1 MGMTAYSGTSTL
13 VFACEYMS
21 EIDAKNLPMYSLS
34 HKSLSIKPC
43 FGDTLSTPY
52 EAGPPHPRGIYMESG
67 DSNSYHVAWLVSGLT
82 NKPSLYFLNHA
93 FLF

>member
-21 EIDAKNLPMYSLS
+21 ETNAKNLPMYSLS

-43 FGDTLSTPY
+43 FGDTLSTSY
-52 EAGPPHPRGIYMESG
+52 EVGPPHPRGIYMESG

-82 NKPSLYFLNHA
+82 KKPSLYFLNHA

>member
-21 EIDAKNLPMYSLS
+21 EIDAKNLLMYSLS

-43 FGDTLSTPY
+43 FRDTLSTPY
-52 EAGPPHPRGIYMESG
+52 EAEPLHPRGIYMESG

-93 FLF
+93 SLF